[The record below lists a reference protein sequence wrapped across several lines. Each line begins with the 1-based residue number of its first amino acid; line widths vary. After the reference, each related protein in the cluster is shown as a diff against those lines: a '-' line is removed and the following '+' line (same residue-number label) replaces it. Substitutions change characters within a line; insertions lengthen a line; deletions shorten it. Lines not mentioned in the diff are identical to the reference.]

1 MNADHGALPRAAGFS
16 RRVQVM
22 IIIALAGV
30 LAGGFRLATLL
41 KPEAH
46 PGVTE
51 ANAPLENGVSFRP
64 TPTQWAGF
72 RITPVQ
78 TLKFRPTEETDGKIA
93 LNDDLVTPV
102 FSPYS
107 GRVVR
112 LFVRIG
118 DTVREGD
125 PLLAVQANELV
136 QAQNDLISAAATLRT
151 ARAQL
156 ALAETNERRQHALF
170 QANGAAQKDW
180 QQSQLDLAVA
190 QGGLNTAQI
199 ALAAVRNRLR
209 ILGRNE
215 ADITTIETTPD
226 VQKLEPVATVLAPI
240 GGVVT
245 QRQVGLG
252 QNIVSAA
259 SGASTPQFQIGDL
272 SRVWLVANVREESAA
287 RIHLGDAVRVQVPA
301 WPERVF
307 QAKVTY
313 VSPSIDPVSHRL
325 PVRAEIDNRDGALKP
340 EMLARFRIFTGDA
353 NESPAVPVNAL
364 VYEGDTAH
372 VWVADPAQK
381 TIAARTV
388 RVGRIQDGNA
398 QVLEGLTAGE
408 TVATAGSLFLDRA
421 VTGD

>member
-1 MNADHGALPRAAGFS
+1 METEP
-16 RRVQVM
+16 VT
-22 IIIALAGV
+22 LARQPGLLKRTQLAIVLV
-30 LAGGFRLATLL
+30 LAGLMAGGFYLASHLRPAPREETA
-41 KPEAH
+41 EA
-46 PGVTE
+46 TQ
-51 ANAPLENGVSFRP
+51 PLENGASFSP
-64 TPTQWAGF
+64 TSTQWAGF
-72 RITPVQ
+72 KIEPVR
-78 TLKFRPTEETDGKIA
+78 TLKFLPTEETDGKIA
-93 LNDDLVTPV
+93 LDDDLVTPV

-112 LFVRIG
+112 LFVRVG
-118 DTVREGD
+118 DTVHEGD

-199 ALAAVRNRLR
+199 ALTAVRNRLR

-215 ADITTIETTPD
+215 SEISMIETAPD
-226 VQKLEPVATVLAPI
+226 LQKLEPVATVLAPI
-240 GGVVT
+240 AGVVT

-259 SGASTPQFQIGDL
+259 NGASTPQFQIGDL

-287 RIHLGDAVRVQVPA
+287 HIHLGDTVRVQVPA

-307 QAKVTY
+307 QARVTY
-313 VSPSIDPVSHRL
+313 VSPSIDPASHRL

-340 EMLARFRIFTGDA
+340 EMLARFRIITGDA
-353 NESPAVPVNAL
+353 DESPAVPVNAL
-364 VYEGDTAH
+364 VYEADTTH
-372 VWVADPAQK
+372 VWVADTQQK
-381 TIAARTV
+381 TIAARTI

-398 QVLEGLTAGE
+398 QVLDGLKAGE
-408 TVATAGSLFLDRA
+408 AVATAGSLFLDRA